1 MTLKP
6 QANKAP
12 VLAPAPPTWGVLADS
27 GEPATVIRFES
38 ADGAYSYPYHALTR
52 WVLQVGEPQTLVIEA
67 GADRVIVRGRELEV
81 VRDALDAGRLRVL
94 RIAEE
99 RYFLT
104 EAGVVVAELNVE
116 PSKSE
121 E

>member
-6 QANKAP
+6 QADKLP
-12 VLAPAPPTWGVLADS
+12 MLAPAPPTWGVLADS
-27 GEPATVIRFES
+27 GEPAAVIRFEC
-38 ADGAYSYPYHALTR
+38 AEGAYSYPYHALTR
-52 WVLQVGEPQTLVIEA
+52 WILQVDEPQNLIIEA

-94 RIAEE
+94 RINDE
-99 RYFLT
+99 RYIQT
-104 EAGVVVAELNVE
+104 EARVFVAELKVE